1 MLAFGPEVLSS
12 VPTRGSSFSMGKT
25 VDNYR
30 SFGQSDENDE
40 GEFPKDDGGRRGGEG
55 GGEEE
60 GERVH
65 NPNP

>member
-1 MLAFGPEVLSS
+1 
-12 VPTRGSSFSMGKT
+12 MGKT

-40 GEFPKDDGGRRGGEG
+40 GEFPKDDGGRGGGEG
-55 GGEEE
+55 GGEEG

-65 NPNP
+65 IPPCR